1 MTTVGNSKVYLF
13 RAITGSPCK
22 IIYGN
27 DYHLRLMPHHYWKN
41 ICAFSIL
48 FLVRDC
54 PREGTF
60 VFKSMFKSLRTHSVD
75 GSVPVHLISI
85 ISVLHYVYAH
95 QFFKITIIHYFYAH
109 RFSKLNRLQLR
120 LRTFFSNII
129 RFTSCFRFR
138 ICVRKRNSVRNP
150 YTHSGVW

>member
-1 MTTVGNSKVYLF
+1 
-13 RAITGSPCK
+13 
-22 IIYGN
+22 
-27 DYHLRLMPHHYWKN
+27 
-41 ICAFSIL
+41 
-48 FLVRDC
+48 
-54 PREGTF
+54 
-60 VFKSMFKSLRTHSVD
+60 MFKSLRTHSVD

-120 LRTFFSNII
+120 LRTLFSNII

-150 YTHSGVW
+150 YTHSGVWYIRLRRACGGRDDVWYAGVSFEAEVRDEIVRGTLPVNPLYYPGF